1 MKTTTSGS
9 RARSTDEATFGSRRI
24 ELVLLVVVVLLVH
37 VRVLTF
43 AQTPE
48 GWSQLSLLRQRTW
61 FGSFEPFPEYPYYRP
76 LWFAWLSL
84 ADRVG
89 LSGGLAHVG
98 PLLLHLTGVLA
109 VYRALVR
116 IAPSQALAIASCVG
130 IAPGLTGAMSWL
142 AAGNKA
148 FVFGFLAIG
157 FAILL
162 RVRSGLAYALAVLL
176 GAMPAIASSENG
188 YLAVLLFP
196 LTALALRPRTFESAK
211 LRIAGSLVIF
221 VTIAACSLVHL
232 LVLSPQ
238 RSAGAESRVV
248 QLIAD
253 TREDPIG
260 SIVAALENFG
270 RFFAHGIG
278 VGENLPWV
286 GALLLAALTIYAIVS
301 RRRALLVA
309 IAIFVVL
316 NVPASLFRGE
326 SSRHHAYLPAIG
338 AAACIATFVCSFRGG
353 LWVLPLVQVF
363 FIGRTFE
370 LQRPWADYCAQSQ
383 RIYESSIDVLRDE
396 PLEVPLLINV
406 PIEYRAA
413 FHLRFGAAAKVSDWP
428 SATVLSSRDTILLP
442 EDFRAPDADRPS
454 RSVLEYDGSRLV
466 RTTLG
471 EVLGRRR
478 APRAFCVDTVRRFER
493 PWLAWGETLRSFSPF
508 SGEAVG
514 FEASPQS
521 VHEASFVRRV
531 DLDGHG
537 PLNGEVGLYWECT
550 VAAGAPCYVVL
561 GWTPWSVLPTTENAW
576 LFTLEPLPWAF
587 TTKTF
592 HVTDGPHGSWAE
604 TNAAVLPV
612 YGFLPAVPVDEAGQ
626 RLRVEL
632 RLR

>member
-1 MKTTTSGS
+1 MKTTTTWS
-9 RARSTDEATFGSRRI
+9 RTRSTHEPTFGSRRF

-48 GWSQLSLLRQRTW
+48 AWSQLSLLRGRTW
-61 FGSFEPFPEYPYYRP
+61 LGSFEPFPEYPYYRP

-109 VYRALVR
+109 VYRALAR
-116 IAPSQALAIASCVG
+116 ITPTKAFAIASCVG

-162 RVRSGLAYALAVLL
+162 RVRSATSYALAVLF
-176 GAMPAIASSENG
+176 GAIPAIASSENG

-196 LTALALRPRTFESAK
+196 FTVLALRPRTFESVMV
-211 LRIAGSLVIF
+211 RVVGSVALL
-221 VTIAACSLVHL
+221 VTIASCSLVHL

-238 RSAGAESRVV
+238 RTAGAESRVA
-248 QLIAD
+248 QLFAD
-253 TREDPIG
+253 TRTDPIG
-260 SIVAALENFG
+260 SIVAAVENFG

-278 VGENLPWV
+278 VGDNLPWI
-286 GALLLAALTIYAIVS
+286 GAVLLAALTVYAIVS
-301 RRRALLVA
+301 KRRALLVA

-338 AAACIATFVCSFRGG
+338 AAACIATFVCGFRGG
-353 LWVLPLVQVF
+353 MWVLPLVQVF

-370 LQRPWADYCAQSQ
+370 LQRPWADYCSQSQ
-383 RIYESSIDVLRDE
+383 RIYESSVEVLRDE
-396 PLEVPLLINV
+396 PLEIPLLVNV
-406 PIEYRAA
+406 PMEYRAA
-413 FHLRFGAAAKVSDWP
+413 FHLRFGAAAKVSEWP

-442 EDFRAPDADRPS
+442 EDFRAPDVDRPK
-454 RSVLEYDGSRLV
+454 RMVIEYDGSRLV
-466 RTTLG
+466 RTTL
-471 EVLGRRR
+471 EQVLGRKRS
-478 APRAFCVDTVRRFER
+478 PLAFCVDTVRSFER
-493 PWLAWGETLRSFSPF
+493 PWLAWAETLRTFSPF
-508 SGEAVG
+508 SGEAIG
-514 FEASPQS
+514 FESSPEP
-521 VHEASFVRRV
+521 VHDASFVRRV

-537 PLNGEVGLYWECT
+537 PLTGEVGLYWECT
-550 VAAGAPCYVVL
+550 IAEGEPCYVVL

-587 TTKTF
+587 TARTF
-592 HVTDGPHGSWAE
+592 HAKGGSQEGWAITD
-604 TNAAVLPV
+604 TTVLPV
-612 YGFLPAVPVDEAGQ
+612 YGFLPAVPVGNAAQ